1 MERSV
6 RMFAKYKYVMALVLA
21 SIPSAFGNFADS
33 VVWYDHGTAYAVSFS
48 GVPYT
53 NPSAALGQPNRDTS
67 FGPVQPFNPPFEVSE
82 IVSIGVGGSLVLHM
96 SAPVLNSSAS
106 LFGMDFVLYGS
117 AGFIDVDY
125 PNGRTDS
132 SASLFGDNPGSTR
145 ISVSTDNSTYY
156 TLNPSLAP
164 VADGLFPTDGA
175 GEFGVPVNPALR
187 QSDFANRSLAEIR
200 ALYGGGAGGTAY
212 DIAWAQDASGN
223 PATLDSIQYVRIDVL
238 SGRAEIDG
246 IAAVPEPGTWAL
258 MGCGC
263 ALLWLYRRNKRV

>member
-1 MERSV
+1 
-6 RMFAKYKYVMALVLA
+6 MALALA
-21 SIPSAFGNFADS
+21 GIPSAFGNFADS
-33 VVWYDHGTAYAVSFS
+33 VVSYDHGTGYAVSFS

-53 NPSAALGQPNRDTS
+53 NPLAALGQPNRDTS
-67 FGPVQPFNPPFEVSE
+67 FGPMQPFNPPFEVSE
-82 IVSIGVGGSLVLHM
+82 IVSLGVGGSLVLHM
-96 SAPVLNSSAS
+96 SAPVLNSSAN

-117 AGFIDVDY
+117 AGFSDVDY

-175 GEFGVPVNPALR
+175 GQFGVPVNPALT

-212 DIAWAQDASGN
+212 DIAWAQDTSGN
-223 PATLDSIQYVRIDVL
+223 PISLDSIQYLRIDVL
-238 SGRAEIDG
+238 SGRAEIDSV
-246 IAAVPEPGTWAL
+246 AAVPEPGTWAL
-258 MGCGC
+258 IGLGGLM
-263 ALLWLYRRNKRV
+263 LLIVRRRNS

>member
-1 MERSV
+1 
-6 RMFAKYKYVMALVLA
+6 MFAKYKYVMALVLA

-117 AGFIDVDY
+117 AGFVDVDY

-145 ISVSTDNSTYY
+145 ILSPTSPNPMARFWEPTTSNPINLVSARTSATPVISSAKKPEARASPPSCANTPKAKPSEWASAPCNSTSLSPP
-156 TLNPSLAP
+156 TKPPSACGKNSASKSSVACLA
-164 VADGLFPTDGA
+164 
-175 GEFGVPVNPALR
+175 
-187 QSDFANRSLAEIR
+187 RSAIPNLVSWMP
-200 ALYGGGAGGTAY
+200 L
-212 DIAWAQDASGN
+212 
-223 PATLDSIQYVRIDVL
+223 
-238 SGRAEIDG
+238 
-246 IAAVPEPGTWAL
+246 
-258 MGCGC
+258 
-263 ALLWLYRRNKRV
+263 